1 MPCLW
6 ENTSERRAKALLYL
20 PRKEEQMKRNEVIA
34 TIRAVKNACEQA
46 EMVPEAIALTMVL
59 DSFESMVS
67 TAGAILGAK
76 GGKVG
81 GRATSEAKTLA
92 NREKSNIPPKEGKRP
107 RGRPRK
113 EITNA

>member
-1 MPCLW
+1 ML
-6 ENTSERRAKALLYL
+6 TL
-20 PRKEEQMKRNEVIA
+20 PREEEQMNRSEVIA
-34 TIRAVKNACEQA
+34 TLQAVKNACEKA
-46 EMVPEAIALTMVL
+46 DMVPEAIALTMIL

-81 GRATSEAKTLA
+81 GKASSEAKTVA
-92 NREKSNIPPKEGKRP
+92 NRDKANLPPKEGKRP

-113 EITNA
+113 TQSV